1 MKMKKIWRNI
11 TATLALTSMAFPFW
25 IDSKTETRNRTITNT
40 INIFL
45 VLLVAFAGDRVIS
58 HFLGQANLKSNFRYS
73 RVYNTTGQA
82 DILLIGNSRGHVFY
96 QPAIRELT
104 QQSTLNLS
112 YNALPVSIAR
122 ALVEDY
128 FDLYNAPKKIIVE
141 VSMLNK
147 TETNVINAF
156 KVYQNHSQR
165 IAGVISETS
174 PKTSGACAISNL
186 YSFNTEV
193 FHRSLYYMKKNDDDW
208 ILTKKIN
215 AGLIEGSVNMEPIQF
230 DVTKERFDNL
240 RALIKRAK
248 EHGTEVQLVV
258 APYYPNYRKNISN
271 LSEFISA
278 VEKQTGLKVRDYS
291 GFITED
297 KYFSDY
303 LHLNKNGS
311 IEFMNKLKQ
320 DGVL

>member
-11 TATLALTSMAFPFW
+11 TATFALTSMAFPFW
-25 IDSKTETRNRTITNT
+25 IDSKTETTNRATANT
-40 INIFL
+40 INILL

-58 HFLGQANLKSNFRYS
+58 HFLSQANLRSNFRYS

-82 DILLIGNSRGHVFY
+82 DILLIGNSRGHAFY
-96 QPAIRELT
+96 QPTIKELT
-104 QQSTLNLS
+104 GQSTLNLS

-128 FDLYNAPKKIIVE
+128 FDLYNAPKKIVLE

-147 TETNVINAF
+147 TEDNVINAF

-165 IAGVISETS
+165 IASVISEAS
-174 PKTSGACAISNL
+174 PKTSGACALSNL

-215 AGLIEGSVNMEPIQF
+215 AGLIAGSVNIEPMQF

-240 RALIKRAK
+240 KALIQSAK
-248 EHGTEVQLVV
+248 ENGTEVQLVV

-271 LSEFISA
+271 LNEFIFSI
-278 VEKQTGLKVRDYS
+278 ERETGLKVHDYS
-291 GFITED
+291 GFVTED
-297 KYFSDY
+297 QYFSDY
-303 LHLNKNGS
+303 LHLNKKGS
-311 IEFMNKLKQ
+311 IEFMKKLKQ